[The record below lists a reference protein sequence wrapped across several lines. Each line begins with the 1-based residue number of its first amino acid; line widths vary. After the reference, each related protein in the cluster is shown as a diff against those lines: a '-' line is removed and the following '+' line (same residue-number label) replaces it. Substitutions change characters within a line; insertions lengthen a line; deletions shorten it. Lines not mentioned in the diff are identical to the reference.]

1 MLLPYIYDMIL
12 ICTMRYDVLY
22 RALRSQFTMR
32 RCMIWNFIMLKN
44 MQDMIFYEKR
54 TLLPS
59 CACNPHSADRLI
71 VSDRLI
77 VPYRLL
83 RCDRR
88 MVCYRH
94 MMCDLH
100 FEVRSTYEECTTYD
114 M

>member
-1 MLLPYIYDMIL
+1 MAWVRFVQDCPN
-12 ICTMRYDVLY
+12 C
-22 RALRSQFTMR
+22 S
-32 RCMIWNFIMLKN
+32 RCKLQDWPGSIGGNIAQVGVIGQNLCK
-44 MQDMIFYEKR
+44 MQVR